1 MFKDNSFSVD
11 APKHNFISDMVCIC
25 IYDVVYII
33 VIIEIDYNMLTI
45 VNISMYTNIRDNIFI
60 RNNITNCRNDSIAS
74 NSMMNLFVHFS
85 QRRSPVCQLGDP
97 YFASRSAQSIAHERE
112 SWRETVTRYP
122 RDLLGMLSELTDSR

>member
-1 MFKDNSFSVD
+1 MLVFSIFMFKDNSFSVD

-74 NSMMNLFVHFS
+74 NSMMNLSVHFS

-97 YFASRSAQSIAHERE
+97 HFASRSAGI
-112 SWRETVTRYP
+112 
-122 RDLLGMLSELTDSR
+122 